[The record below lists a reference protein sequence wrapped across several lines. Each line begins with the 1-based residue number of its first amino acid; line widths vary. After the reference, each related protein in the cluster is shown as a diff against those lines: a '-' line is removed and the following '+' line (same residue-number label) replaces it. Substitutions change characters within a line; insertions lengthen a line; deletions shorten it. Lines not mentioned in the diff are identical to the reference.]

1 MSEKSDSMTVVMCEP
16 GRMAEIR
23 QIGTSLHDLQQTV
36 GGTVEAF
43 YPFAEEVCIVCNE
56 EGKFNGMDP
65 CRAVYDESGQVVDIV
80 FGPFFICD
88 CSDETFASL
97 STAQQE
103 TYLQMF
109 RNPEFYIR
117 VNGKI
122 KAVPYVPEN

>member
-1 MSEKSDSMTVVMCEP
+1 MTFSRP
-16 GRMAEIR
+16 
-23 QIGTSLHDLQQTV
+23 V
-36 GGTVEAF
+36 GGTVEAL

-65 CRAVYDESGQVVDIV
+65 CRAVYDESGQVADIV

-88 CSDETFASL
+88 CSGETFASL

-122 KAVPYVPEN
+122 KTVPYVPEN